1 MPLIWPSRREWL
13 ADIGRTVDL
22 AVEHDGQQAVHVLAG
37 SCRSAC
43 RRRIEAKMT
52 TVPTW
57 RIVPTWAW
65 PRIAAQHD
73 RLLITYMRG

>member
-1 MPLIWPSRREWL
+1 
-13 ADIGRTVDL
+13 
-22 AVEHDGQQAVHVLAG
+22 
-37 SCRSAC
+37 
-43 RRRIEAKMT
+43 MT